1 MNYQDRYILLNYCNK
16 LLQYPTKVFINIL
29 NDNHIKQTIFQQ
41 TFKTLSPS
49 AENIIIHLSK
59 EKLHRNMS
67 RVKKNIVPK
76 TSNEVKKLFDE
87 IKPYINN
94 HDIIKQ
100 YR

>member
-1 MNYQDRYILLNYCNK
+1 
-16 LLQYPTKVFINIL
+16 
-29 NDNHIKQTIFQQ
+29 
-41 TFKTLSPS
+41 
-49 AENIIIHLSK
+49 
-59 EKLHRNMS
+59 MS